1 MDRYRGRVCSQPG
14 ARLSPSFPMHV
25 AAGPPK
31 VVMQGQQYK
40 ISGYRTD
47 TWSSNSIEFIVAL
60 GLLHSHDAS

>member
-25 AAGPPK
+25 AADPPK

-47 TWSSNSIEFIVAL
+47 TWSSNSIECIVAL
-60 GLLHSHDAS
+60 GLLQAESQS